1 MSEREPSVQPER
13 GERPPLAWATGHY
26 PPREGTAAGEAT
38 QEARTELACMDN
50 LVDTVHGDPLPQPVQ
65 QQLTAAAI
73 GLDAPPAEPCGVK
86 G

>member
-1 MSEREPSVQPER
+1 MRATAN
-13 GERPPLAWATGHY
+13 RPPPIRISFSAVTSNQAT
-26 PPREGTAAGEAT
+26 
-38 QEARTELACMDN
+38 CMDN

-73 GLDAPPAEPCGVK
+73 GLDTLLAEPCGVK